1 MSLRL
6 LFFMVCSSRFR
17 YSDFF
22 CKMLILHIIVKMI
35 VCSENFQS
43 NFSKQAIIIV
53 DENQAINNNAI
64 YEAELK

>member
-1 MSLRL
+1 
-6 LFFMVCSSRFR
+6 
-17 YSDFF
+17 
-22 CKMLILHIIVKMI
+22 MLILHIIVKMI